1 MVAVTLSLAALA
13 VAAEAVV
20 FEPPASDAVLFN
32 PGMGLYLQYPPTD
45 AKADEW
51 FMAIADIAYY
61 RLDWAEVNPEPG
73 VYRFDQY
80 FGPLFEFWVNQRHK
94 RVAFRV
100 MCENMHSAREYVTPK
115 WVFDQGVPAVPHA
128 ALRGQMQPDPVFW
141 DSRYLDLQAEFVA
154 KLGEWLD
161 GRPGL
166 EFVDIGSIGE
176 WGEMHLARW
185 STQELADTGY
195 TEAKYVTAYRRM
207 IDAHVAAF
215 PRTRIFLNVGGP
227 NRLTINDYA
236 AVRGV
241 HFRQDGLMP
250 AGASYDVGGWL
261 YGPYSRRG
269 VVCNFEFHSGW
280 DEMLKKG
287 WDVPTTIE
295 KGLSAPI
302 SYLNT
307 NLFGGGGYRRA
318 PEEARRL
325 LTEAARRLGY
335 RFVITRVETPGEV
348 VVSPGLASRLRIAST
363 WRNDG
368 VAPCYDSHAVVWSL
382 VDQEGRTV
390 ASETVFPPVPTTQ
403 WWPGEE
409 QQVAAVLRLPAG
421 TAPGPCRLRVT
432 MIVPETGQAIALDI
446 AGRDEQ
452 GGYALQP
459 VTLKPGSATQAVVY
473 QEGFEAGRHD
483 WSSPQSITVTAD
495 DGAAHG
501 GTRSL
506 RVEGT
511 LSDGWNYA
519 SLRLPAPLQPGALYR
534 LSGWMRVERIEPQG
548 KPPFLKIGINDAD
561 GRWLTNLN
569 TGRYDVGRPGIWQEL
584 SGLIDVPVNGAR
596 FDLAIEKGDNTTEVN
611 LSLRLDDLRLEL
623 VEN

>member
-45 AKADEW
+45 AKPDEW
-51 FMAIADIAYY
+51 FMGIADIAYY

-154 KLGEWLD
+154 RLGEYLD
-161 GRPGL
+161 GREGL

-195 TEAKYVTAYRRM
+195 TDARYTMAYRRM

-261 YGPYSRRG
+261 YGPYSRRR
-269 VVCNFEFHSGW
+269 VSCNFEFHSGW

-287 WDVPTTIE
+287 WDVPTTIA

-307 NLFGGGGYRRA
+307 NLFGGGGYRKA
-318 PEEARRL
+318 PDEARRL
-325 LTEAARRLGY
+325 LTDAARRVGY
-335 RFVITRVETPGEV
+335 RFHLTRVETPGEV
-348 VVSPGLASRLRIAST
+348 MVSPGLASRLRIAST

-382 VDQEGRTV
+382 VDQAGRTV
-390 ASETVFPPVPTTQ
+390 ASETVFPPVPTTH

-432 MIVPETGQAIALDI
+432 MIVPETGRAIALGI

-459 VTLKPGSATQAVVY
+459 VDLKPGAATAAVVY
-473 QEGFEAGRHD
+473 EEGFETGPAS

-511 LSDGWNYA
+511 LADGWNYA

-548 KPPFLKIGINDAD
+548 KPPFLKIGVNDAD
-561 GRWLTNLN
+561 GKWLTNFN
-569 TGRYDVGRPGIWQEL
+569 TGRYDVGRLGAWQEL
-584 SGLIDVPVNGAR
+584 SGMIDVPVNGAR